1 MRIYTK
7 RVSHYET
14 PRGHFFLTL
23 SIERRNKN
31 VVRVEFYSTR
41 ICNKSRYAAPCGI
54 VFIKMWPLYFISNFT
69 KPQMKPDP
77 EIIKST
83 CILSVSDYVFLK

>member
-23 SIERRNKN
+23 SIERRNIN
-31 VVRVEFYSTR
+31 VVRVEFYQEYK
-41 ICNKSRYAAPCGI
+41 KS
-54 VFIKMWPLYFISNFT
+54 VNFT
-69 KPQMKPDP
+69 QQESAIKVDMPHPVVLFSLNCDHYTSYQIYKASN
-77 EIIKST
+77 EI
-83 CILSVSDYVFLK
+83 

>member
-23 SIERRNKN
+23 SIERRNIN
-31 VVRVEFYSTR
+31 VVRVEFTQQES
-41 ICNKSRYAAPCGI
+41 A
-54 VFIKMWPLYFISNFT
+54 IKVDMPHPVVLFSLNC
-69 KPQMKPDP
+69 DH
-77 EIIKST
+77 
-83 CILSVSDYVFLK
+83 